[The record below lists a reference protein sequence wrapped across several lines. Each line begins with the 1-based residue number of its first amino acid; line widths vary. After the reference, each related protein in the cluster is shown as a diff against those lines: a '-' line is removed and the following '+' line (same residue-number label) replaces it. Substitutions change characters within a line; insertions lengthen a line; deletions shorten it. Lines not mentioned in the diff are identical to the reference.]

1 MKSKYKK
8 VPFLLLLPLLFP
20 YIILFS
26 LICIFTNTLMEKIFH
41 NNGLY
46 LILLLIIT
54 YVIALFSSIIFCI
67 KSILIRINSQELL
80 HINMIIKLIQ
90 IPAYILIFIFSLLC
104 FLTIFTMG
112 ISIVLM
118 IFDCMAILLTGIIGL
133 AGITRCLI
141 ENKLPKKTVVIYGIL
156 QFVFCIDIIASIKI
170 YNKIKKANNN
180 ENTSNI
186 SS

>member
-1 MKSKYKK
+1 MVKGDNMKFKDKK

-26 LICIFTNTLMEKIFH
+26 LICIFKNTLMEKIFH

-54 YVIALFSSIIFCI
+54 YIIALFSSIIFCV
-67 KSILIRINSQELL
+67 KNILLKINSQKLL
-80 HINMIIKLIQ
+80 YINMIIKLIQ

-104 FLTIFTMG
+104 LLTIFTMG

-118 IFDCMAILLTGIIGL
+118 IFDSMSILLTGIIGL
-133 AGITRCLI
+133 AGIIRCLI
-141 ENKLPKKTVVIYGIL
+141 ENKLPKKTVIIYGIL
-156 QFVFCIDIIASIKI
+156 QFVFCVDIIASIII
-170 YNKIKKANNN
+170 YNKIKNV
-180 ENTSNI
+180 NI
-186 SS
+186 SN